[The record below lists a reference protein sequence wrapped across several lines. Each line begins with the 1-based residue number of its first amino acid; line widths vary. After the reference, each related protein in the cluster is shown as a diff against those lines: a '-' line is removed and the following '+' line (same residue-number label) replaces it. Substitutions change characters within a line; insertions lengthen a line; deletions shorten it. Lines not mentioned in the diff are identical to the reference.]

1 MKNKANIFLFTACL
15 FTFGLIA
22 YNMLTYE
29 KNQIEFKE
37 IEEVITIDWEEREQ
51 AIDPKDFV
59 SAYDEDAVY
68 LASNF
73 EIMLVNVEQPL
84 VISAISQEDRH
95 TFAKKE
101 YRLLIKDEKDP
112 VIEYH
117 GPKVIK
123 YADMNDFRLEDYLEV
138 YDIGDTTAEKYPL
151 TCKDSLTESV
161 YNLSDDKQMYI
172 TDAGYMYR
180 CDGNS
185 TCDFDEGIH
194 HVKIIAD
201 DGHGR
206 TSEKDLVLEVEWY

>member
-51 AIDPKDFV
+51 AINPKDFV

-101 YRLLIKDEKDP
+101 YRLLIKDEKD
-112 VIEYH
+112 IC
-117 GPKVIK
+117 
-123 YADMNDFRLEDYLEV
+123 A
-138 YDIGDTTAEKYPL
+138 
-151 TCKDSLTESV
+151 
-161 YNLSDDKQMYI
+161 
-172 TDAGYMYR
+172 
-180 CDGNS
+180 
-185 TCDFDEGIH
+185 
-194 HVKIIAD
+194 
-201 DGHGR
+201 
-206 TSEKDLVLEVEWY
+206 

>member
-73 EIMLVNVEQPL
+73 EIMLVNVQQPL
-84 VISAISQEDRH
+84 VISAISQ
-95 TFAKKE
+95 
-101 YRLLIKDEKDP
+101 
-112 VIEYH
+112 
-117 GPKVIK
+117 G
-123 YADMNDFRLEDYLEV
+123 
-138 YDIGDTTAEKYPL
+138 
-151 TCKDSLTESV
+151 S
-161 YNLSDDKQMYI
+161 
-172 TDAGYMYR
+172 
-180 CDGNS
+180 
-185 TCDFDEGIH
+185 
-194 HVKIIAD
+194 
-201 DGHGR
+201 
-206 TSEKDLVLEVEWY
+206 

>member
-1 MKNKANIFLFTACL
+1 MS
-15 FTFGLIA
+15 
-22 YNMLTYE
+22 YE
-29 KNQIEFKE
+29 IMVEFKE

-123 YADMNDFRLEDYLEV
+123 HADMNDFRLEDYLEV
-138 YDIGDTTAEKYPL
+138 YDIGDTTA
-151 TCKDSLTESV
+151 
-161 YNLSDDKQMYI
+161 
-172 TDAGYMYR
+172 
-180 CDGNS
+180 
-185 TCDFDEGIH
+185 
-194 HVKIIAD
+194 VKNCWQPVKTALRNQCIISA
-201 DGHGR
+201 
-206 TSEKDLVLEVEWY
+206 TINKCM